1 MWQHAAVL
9 VVGLTGGIGVG
20 KTTVA
25 RLLEK
30 LGAIVVDCDGLGR
43 LVVEPGGRAYEA
55 VLETFGHHLKKPD
68 GTIDRPGLAAIVFND
83 PGALAVLN
91 SITHPA
97 IDAEI
102 AVRLRAAPA
111 DAIVVLD
118 MAVLVETKL
127 GEGQYEVVVVVEA
140 PVEVRLERLA
150 GRGMNREDALARMAS
165 QATDEQRRAKGDLF
179 VTNGG
184 TEAELAVAVDALWAD
199 LQARAAAR

>member
-55 VLETFGHHLKKPD
+55 VLETFGYQLKKPD
-68 GTIDRPGLAAIVFND
+68 GTVDRPGLAAIVFND

-102 AVRLRAAPA
+102 AARLRAAPA

-150 GRGMNREDALARMAS
+150 GRGMTRDDALARMAS

-184 TEAELAVAVDALWAD
+184 TEAELAVAVDALWAE